1 MLPMIV
7 NKIPTESSVPPHT
20 SPTPHGPDDVN
31 SPATQFT
38 SSHDDTMNSAP
49 ESTKQLATVT

>member
-1 MLPMIV
+1 MIA
-7 NKIPTESSVPPHT
+7 NKIPKDRSVPPHT